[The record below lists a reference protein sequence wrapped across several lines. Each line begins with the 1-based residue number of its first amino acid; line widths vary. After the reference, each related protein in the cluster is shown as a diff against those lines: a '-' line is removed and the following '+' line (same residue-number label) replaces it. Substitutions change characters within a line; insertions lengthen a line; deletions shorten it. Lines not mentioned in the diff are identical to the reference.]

1 MVMFGRSLVRCGAAA
16 VMVVALAAR
25 AEAQAAP
32 VPLPVPETE
41 TETET
46 GTETG
51 TESGTEAETETETG
65 TGTESESATGTG
77 TESESATATESEAA
91 TATESEAAAETAAA
105 AESDLPMGIAARA
118 RYVPPPLELPEVLA
132 APSGRLLSAGVVYS
146 RSGLDTSGGVA
157 SDLRVG
163 LGDVAEF
170 GVAITDQVRAR
181 RDRADRPD
189 RIDPYVTAMFD
200 MGIAEDRLFRHQPA
214 LVLGFRKS
222 FEAEHDGHRSRIAA
236 LHLSASKRLGSRAEL
251 HLGGVFW
258 DATLRDDDGAVMAD
272 LHERG
277 VRHQLRPFGGIG
289 LRPLDDAEILV
300 DLFWHPEIC
309 YGCTAAPVSLR
320 PLLSWG
326 VRYHVADWLK
336 LDSGVR
342 VPDIGDANLLDAQ
355 IFGTFTVLNWRLHR
369 AVR

>member
-1 MVMFGRSLVRCGAAA
+1 MFVRSLVTCGAAA
-16 VMVVALAAR
+16 VVIVALAAR
-25 AEAQAAP
+25 GEAQTEPVAEPAP
-32 VPLPVPETE
+32 APAPAPETE
-41 TETET
+41 T
-46 GTETG
+46 
-51 TESGTEAETETETG
+51 APETG
-65 TGTESESATGTG
+65 TGTATETA
-77 TESESATATESEAA
+77 TATATE
-91 TATESEAAAETAAA
+91 TETAADSA
-105 AESDLPMGIAARA
+105 SDTETVVSAR
-118 RYVPPPLELPEVLA
+118 VPDLPPPLELPEVLA
-132 APSGRLLSAGVVYS
+132 APSGRVLAAGVVYS

-181 RDRADRPD
+181 RAAGDRPE
-189 RIDPYVTAMFD
+189 RIDPYVTAIFD

-214 LVLGFRKS
+214 LALGFRKS
-222 FEAEHDGHRSRIAA
+222 FEAEHDGNRSRIAE
-236 LHLSASKRLGSRAEL
+236 LHLAASKRLGARAEL

-258 DATLRDDDGAVMAD
+258 DATLRDGENMVMAD

-277 VRHQLRPFGGIG
+277 VGHQLRPFGGIG

-300 DLFWHPEIC
+300 DVFWHPELC
-309 YGCTAAPVSLR
+309 YQCTAPVSLR

-336 LDSGVR
+336 LESGVR

-355 IFGTFTVLNWRLHR
+355 IFGSFTFLDWRIHR
-369 AVR
+369 AVRRR